1 MNDIENPFRPPSSL
15 EMRSGDSEQ
24 GRISSRVVRYAILG
38 ALVGM
43 GFGFVVLAMATRIA
57 VERRSIDEA
66 YFEIDYV
73 TPLFAFGFWSITLGS
88 FFSVVGG
95 TIGFVAER
103 LSRLRK

>member
-15 EMRSGDSEQ
+15 ERRSNDRVQ
-24 GRISSRVVRYAILG
+24 GRISSRAIRYATLG
-38 ALVGM
+38 ALVGV
-43 GFGFVVLAMATRIA
+43 GFGFVVLAMALRNS

-95 TIGFVAER
+95 TIGFIAER